1 VRDYAEVKADGHITA
16 AVADAAL
23 HMLDVDTARP
33 RPDGPQ
39 AAVGDAGE
47 VRRRPGRAGQP
58 RRGHRRGTDTIEDVL
73 EPYLIQQGYLQRTP
87 RGRMATPGQRRRHW
101 FRRAQGELRIPASP
115 AHLDDLLTVGLEV
128 EKLTRVRVIFRQHVR
143 RGDDELVTGTVEI
156 ACVDMAT
163 MKPAPIPDFLYS
175 KLEALK

>member
-1 VRDYAEVKADGHITA
+1 MKHEQKPNAFAIAVRVYYE
-16 AVADAAL
+16 
-23 HMLDVDTARP
+23 DT
-33 RPDGPQ
+33 
-39 AAVGDAGE
+39 DAGGVVYYANYLKFFE
-47 VRRRPGRAGQP
+47 RCRTEWMRSAGHDQ
-58 RRGHRRGTDTIEDVL
+58 RQLALDAGIGFVARKANCE
-73 EPYLIQQGYLQRTP
+73 YLR
-87 RGRMATPGQRRRHW
+87 
-101 FRRAQGELRIPASP
+101 P

>member
-1 VRDYAEVKADGHITA
+1 MAFEWPVRIYWE
-16 AVADAAL
+16 
-23 HMLDVDTARP
+23 DT
-33 RPDGPQ
+33 
-39 AAVGDAGE
+39 DAGGIVFYANYLKFFE
-47 VRRRPGRAGQP
+47 RCRTEWMRSAGHDQ
-58 RRGHRRGTDTIEDVL
+58 RQLALDAGIGFVARKANCE
-73 EPYLIQQGYLQRTP
+73 YLR
-87 RGRMATPGQRRRHW
+87 
-101 FRRAQGELRIPASP
+101 P